1 MTSSMES
8 LFIQRCCGDCVHGAL
23 HRELS
28 GKLQVAKRSVASEWR
43 DLPPRKI
50 LGYESEI
57 DAVDN
62 AGLVIGVGYC
72 LRRNG
77 IDFDM

>member
-1 MTSSMES
+1 M
-8 LFIQRCCGDCVHGAL
+8 HGAL

-28 GKLQVAKRSVASEWR
+28 GKLQVAKRSVAREWR
-43 DLPPRKI
+43 DFPLGEDP
-50 LGYESEI
+50 GYESEI

-62 AGLVIGVGYC
+62 AGLVIRAGYC

-77 IDFDM
+77 VDFDM